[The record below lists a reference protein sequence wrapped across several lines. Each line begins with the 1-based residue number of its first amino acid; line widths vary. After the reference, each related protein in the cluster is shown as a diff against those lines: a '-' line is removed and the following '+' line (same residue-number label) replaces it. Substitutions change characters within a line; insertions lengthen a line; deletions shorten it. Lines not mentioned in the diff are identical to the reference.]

1 MTMISHPEYNFL
13 YVAITKTGCH
23 TTKQSLVLSGLGTK
37 ADKNTPLAELSWKHP
52 QHYTALEERQLIG
65 EEDYNNR
72 FKFTFVRNPWGRL
85 LSSYTSIYRSREGRR
100 QKLVTYEDA
109 ISPEKFNE
117 WAVDVLTNRIV
128 EKCSRKYPTCDH
140 QRIMHWPCLD
150 WITDKDGQI
159 IVDFVGKHETLEE
172 DYKKILS
179 LIEARV
185 KCPMP
190 HYVPLKRVNVSNQ
203 GFDYKHYYSD
213 ETRDLVSKHF
223 EKDIEEFGYEY

>member
-1 MTMISHPEYNFL
+1 MISHPEYNFL

-128 EKCSRKYPTCDH
+128 DKCSRKYPTCDH
-140 QRIMHWPCLD
+140 QRIIHWPCLD
-150 WITDKDGQI
+150 WITDKDGKI

-172 DYKKILS
+172 DYKKVLS

-185 KCPMP
+185 TCPMP
-190 HYVPLKRVNVSNQ
+190 RYIPLKRVNVSNQ

-223 EKDIEEFGYEY
+223 EKDIEAFGYEY